1 MELFKLTIHE
11 LRDKL
16 RKREVTSEELVNQ
29 VFDRITKTDDK
40 VKSFLLLD
48 KERALKEAKIIDE
61 KISNGEELG
70 DLAGIP
76 VAIKDNISTEG
87 LKTTCGSKILN
98 NYIPPYDA
106 TVIKNLKGAGAI
118 IVGKTN
124 LDEFAMGSSTE
135 NSAFHTTRNPW
146 DLERVPGGSSGGSA
160 AAVASYQVPY
170 SLGSETGGSVRQPA
184 AFCGVV
190 GLKPTYGL
198 VSRYGLIAFASSLDQ
213 IGPFTRDVE
222 DCALVMN
229 TLASH
234 DKLDS
239 TSVEIEKIDY
249 TKNLKKDIKG
259 LKIGIPKEYMG
270 EGISSEVREK
280 IEETIKL
287 FKDLGAEVEEMSLPY
302 SEYGLETYYILAP
315 SEASS
320 NLARFDGVRYG
331 QRVENYDSVEELFT
345 KTRSEGFGE
354 EVKRRIMMGTY
365 CLSSGYYDAYY
376 KKAQQVRTLIK
387 EDFDKAFDKYDVIIS
402 PTTPSTAF
410 KIGEKSDNPLEMYLS
425 DILTVSVNI
434 AGIPAIS
441 IPCGMA
447 NNMPV
452 GLQIIGKAFDEA
464 KILNVAYNIEKK
476 LNFNETPI
484 IGGVK

>member
-1 MELFKLTIHE
+1 MGLFKLTIHE

-16 RKREVTSEELVNQ
+16 NTREITSEELVNE
-29 VFDRITKTDDK
+29 FFNRIEATDEYI
-40 VKSFLLLD
+40 KSFLLLD
-48 KERALKEAKIIDE
+48 KENAIKEAKNIDE
-61 KISNGEELG
+61 RRVNGEKLG

-87 LKTTCGSKILN
+87 LKTTCGSKILS
-98 NYIPPYDA
+98 NYTAPYDA
-106 TVIKNLKGAGAI
+106 TVIKNLKEAGAI

-160 AAVASYQVPY
+160 AAVAAYQAPF

-198 VSRYGLIAFASSLDQ
+198 ISRYGLVAFASSLDQ

-222 DCALVMN
+222 DCAIVMN

-239 TSVEIEKIDY
+239 TSVEIEKVDY

-259 LKIGIPKEYMG
+259 LKIGVPKEYMG
-270 EGISSEVREK
+270 EGISEDVRENIK
-280 IEETIKL
+280 NVIET
-287 FKDLGAEVEEMSLPY
+287 FKTLGAEVEEMSLPY

-331 QRVENYDSVEELFT
+331 NRAENYNSVEELFT

-376 KKAQQVRTLIK
+376 KKAQKVRTLIK
-387 EDFDKAFDKYDVIIS
+387 EDFDKAFDEYDVIIS

-410 KIGEKSDNPLEMYLS
+410 KIGEKSDNPLDMYAS
-425 DILTVSVNI
+425 DVLTVAVNI

-441 IPCGMA
+441 IPCGTSKGL
-447 NNMPV
+447 PV
-452 GLQIIGKAFDEA
+452 GLQIIGKSFDES
-464 KILNVAYNIEKK
+464 KILNVAYNIEQK
-476 LNFNETPI
+476 LNFNETPE

>member
-1 MELFKLTIHE
+1 MGLFKLTIHE

-16 RKREVTSEELVNQ
+16 KRREITSEELVKEFFN
-29 VFDRITKTDDK
+29 RIEATDEYI
-40 VKSFLLLD
+40 KSFLLLD
-48 KERALKEAKIIDE
+48 KENAIEEARNIDE
-61 KISNGEELG
+61 SRANREELG

-98 NYIPPYDA
+98 NYIAPYDA
-106 TVIKNLKGAGAI
+106 TVIKNLKEAGAI

-160 AAVASYQVPY
+160 AAVAAYQAPF

-198 VSRYGLIAFASSLDQ
+198 ISRYGLIAFASSLDQ

-222 DCALVMN
+222 DCAIVMN

-239 TSVEIEKIDY
+239 TSVEIEKVDY
-249 TKNLKKDIKG
+249 TKNLKNDIKG
-259 LKIGIPKEYMG
+259 LKIGVPKEYMG
-270 EGISSEVREK
+270 EGISEDVREN
-280 IEETIKL
+280 IKNVIKT
-287 FKDLGAEVEEMSLPY
+287 FKSLGAEVEEMSLPY

-331 QRVENYDSVEELFT
+331 NRAEDYNSVEELFT

-376 KKAQQVRTLIK
+376 KKAQKVRTLIK

-410 KIGEKSDNPLEMYLS
+410 KIGEKSDNPLDMYSS
-425 DILTVSVNI
+425 DVLTVAVNI
-434 AGIPAIS
+434 AGIPAMS
-441 IPCGMA
+441 IPCGTA
-447 NNMPV
+447 KGLPV
-452 GLQIIGKAFDEA
+452 GLQIIGKSFDESR
-464 KILNVAYNIEKK
+464 ILNVAYNIEQK
-476 LNFNETPI
+476 LNFNETPE

>member
-11 LRDKL
+11 LRDEL
-16 RKREVTSEELVNQ
+16 NKRELTSEELVKN
-29 VFDRITKTDDK
+29 FFNRIEETEEDI
-40 VKSFLLLD
+40 KSFLLLD
-48 KERALKEAKIIDE
+48 KENAIEEAKKIDE
-61 KISNGEELG
+61 KRDKGENLG

-76 VAIKDNISTEG
+76 VAIKDNISTKG

-98 NYIPPYDA
+98 NYIAPYDA
-106 TVIKNLKGAGAI
+106 TVIKNLREAGAI

-160 AAVASYQVPY
+160 AAVSSYQVPF
-170 SLGSETGGSVRQPA
+170 SLGSSTGGSVRQPA

-198 VSRYGLIAFASSLDQ
+198 LSRYGLVAFASSLDQ
-213 IGPFTRDVE
+213 IGPLTRDVE
-222 DCALVMN
+222 DCAIVMN

-239 TSVEIEKIDY
+239 TSVEVEKVDY
-249 TKNLKKDIKG
+249 TRNLKKDIKG
-259 LKIGIPKEYMG
+259 LKIGVPKEYMG
-270 EGISSEVREK
+270 EGINKEVREK
-280 IEETIKL
+280 IEESIEI
-287 FKDLGAEVEEMSLPY
+287 FKNLGAEVEEMSLPH

-331 QRVENYDSVEELFT
+331 NRVENYDSVEELFT

-354 EVKRRIMMGTY
+354 EVKRRIMIGTY

-376 KKAQQVRTLIK
+376 NKAQRVRTLIK
-387 EDFDKAFDKYDVIIS
+387 EDFEKAFDKYDVIIS

-410 KIGEKSDNPLEMYLS
+410 KIGEKNDNPLEMYLS
-425 DILTVSVNI
+425 DVLTVSVNV
-434 AGIPAIS
+434 AGVPAIS
-441 IPCGMA
+441 IPCGISKG
-447 NNMPV
+447 MPV
-452 GLQIIGKAFDEA
+452 GLQIIGKAFDES
-464 KILNVAYNIEKK
+464 KILNVAYNFEQK
-476 LNFNETPI
+476 LKFNETPKF
-484 IGGVK
+484 GGVK